1 MFLDVTH
8 LPEVREFL
16 ANMLKSMSI
25 ILAISGYDPSATD
38 EAVNFSSLI
47 SEMILSKL
55 DKKDF
60 IIFPN
65 SV

>member
-1 MFLDVTH
+1 
-8 LPEVREFL
+8 
-16 ANMLKSMSI
+16 MLKSMSI

-55 DKKDF
+55 DKKNF
-60 IIFPN
+60 IIFPI